1 MGIRFCGNGGFN
13 SDSGAAFLAMKNM
26 FRKAATSAKDAFTVI
41 QEEAFDMTFVEG
53 ITDPVKE
60 DTVPENDSYENED
73 EEEDDNT
80 NTAEEDD
87 EEMDDESED
96 AEEEED
102 EEEEKEEEEEEDDDG
117 ESEYEEID
125 YEELEKKLT
134 SSLGVKNMSVSFGD
148 SAGDDEYEIK
158 VNRIMKRKRRIGV
171 CYQGGES

>member
-87 EEMDDESED
+87 EEMDDEDESED
-96 AEEEED
+96 
-102 EEEEKEEEEEEDDDG
+102 
-117 ESEYEEID
+117 EEID

-134 SSLGVKNMSVSFGD
+134 SSLGVKNISVSFGD

>member
-53 ITDPVKE
+53 ITDPVKD
-60 DTVPENDSYENED
+60 DTVPKDDSYDNED

-80 NTAEEDD
+80 NTAAEEDD
-87 EEMDDESED
+87 EEMDDEEFDSE
-96 AEEEED
+96 EG
-102 EEEEKEEEEEEDDDG
+102 EEEEDDDG
-117 ESEYEEID
+117 ESEDEEID

-158 VNRIMKRKRRIGV
+158 VNKIMKRKRRIGV